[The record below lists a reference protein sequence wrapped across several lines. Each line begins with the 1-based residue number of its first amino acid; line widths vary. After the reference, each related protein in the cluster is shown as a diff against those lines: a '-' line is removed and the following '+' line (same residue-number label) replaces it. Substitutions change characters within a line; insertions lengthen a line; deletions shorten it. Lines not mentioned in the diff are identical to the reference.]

1 MVLSV
6 FSALISN
13 AQTINGLPS
22 NGGSLRADSPI
33 DLTLK
38 SYYVKVDGTG
48 DGTSWETAMSGEDFA
63 YVLPKAV
70 EGATFYVAEGTY
82 KPVYDQYGR
91 ETSINKDKCFLINNS
106 VSLKGGFS
114 KNSVMGS
121 FSDPSKYKTVFSGD
135 ILGDDEIKE
144 VPVNKDWTESL
155 TETGFTKIECQISW
169 TENTSRLFY
178 IKSGTDFSFEGVTF
192 QNTIYDAIYSDASNL
207 KLTLNNSVITYTGW
221 GLELYGKNTDLEVQ
235 NTNFIRNFNHAI
247 VISSAGDVVLSSTTF
262 QENQK
267 REEITVGVIEIT
279 GYDKNS
285 KVVMDNLTYKDNLC
299 YLTFAD
305 VDLLIRNSIFKN
317 NGYLNGADH
326 LMRFQSINVLIED
339 SKFIDNVSDNLCFF

>member
-1 MVLSV
+1 
-6 FSALISN
+6 
-13 AQTINGLPS
+13 
-22 NGGSLRADSPI
+22 
-33 DLTLK
+33 
-38 SYYVKVDGTG
+38 
-48 DGTSWETAMSGEDFA
+48 
-63 YVLPKAV
+63 
-70 EGATFYVAEGTY
+70 
-82 KPVYDQYGR
+82 
-91 ETSINKDKCFLINNS
+91 
-106 VSLKGGFS
+106 
-114 KNSVMGS
+114 
-121 FSDPSKYKTVFSGD
+121 
-135 ILGDDEIKE
+135 LGDDEIKE